1 VADPTSDPAEPG
13 AGRAA
18 EESEPA
24 MTLDR
29 PSWTSQS
36 VADLAGVFADLGRDL
51 LAERGLE
58 GTLELIT
65 SRGVQLVSGAQDAAV
80 SRGRRGDF
88 ETVAP
93 TSELPLRVDRIQY
106 ELRSGPCVDAA
117 VQQEIYRTGDL
128 AAERRWPEF
137 GRRAAA
143 ECGIRSMLSVRLF
156 LEDDDLV
163 AALNLY
169 SAATDAFDE
178 SDQSVAMMLATHAST
193 AMAGARLR
201 AQVQHLERALQSN
214 RGIGVAIGVLMNQY
228 KITQAQAFDLL
239 RMASQHG
246 HRKLVEVAMDVT
258 ETGILELPPLPDRAN
273 VRSRG

>member
-1 VADPTSDPAEPG
+1 ME
-13 AGRAA
+13 
-18 EESEPA
+18 
-24 MTLDR
+24 LDR
-29 PSWTSQS
+29 SSWTSQS
-36 VADLAGVFADLGRDL
+36 VAELAAVFADLGREL
-51 LAERGLE
+51 LSEHGLD
-58 GTLELIT
+58 GTLGLIT
-65 SRGVQLVSGAQDAAV
+65 SRGVTLVRGAQHAAV

-93 TSELPLRVDRIQY
+93 TSELPLRVDQIQY
-106 ELRSGPCVDAA
+106 DLHSGPCVDAA

-128 AAERRWPEF
+128 TAEQRWPEF
-137 GRRAAA
+137 GRRASA
-143 ECGIRSMLSVRLF
+143 ECGIHSMLSVRLF

-178 SDQSVAMMLATHAST
+178 SDETVAMMLATHAST
-193 AMAGARLR
+193 AMAGARLQE
-201 AQVQHLERALQSN
+201 QVQHLERALQSN

-246 HRKLVEVAMDVT
+246 HRKLVEVARDVT
-258 ETGILELPPLPDRAN
+258 ETGILELPPLPARAN
-273 VRSRG
+273 VPVPD